1 MNKMKILAIIV
12 TYNAMRWIDKCVE
25 SLLNSAIPVDIFVKD
40 NGSTDGS
47 MDYIKNL
54 CNNRIVKLVGRLS
67 ENLDRSQLLLRL

>member
-25 SLLNSAIPVDIFVKD
+25 SLLNSDIPVDIFVKD

-54 CNNRIVKLVGRLS
+54 CNNRIVKLVGGVI
-67 ENLDRSQLLLRL
+67 

>member
-54 CNNRIVKLVGRLS
+54 CNNRIVKLVGEAVLKLS
-67 ENLDRSQLLLRL
+67 INSSVTFS